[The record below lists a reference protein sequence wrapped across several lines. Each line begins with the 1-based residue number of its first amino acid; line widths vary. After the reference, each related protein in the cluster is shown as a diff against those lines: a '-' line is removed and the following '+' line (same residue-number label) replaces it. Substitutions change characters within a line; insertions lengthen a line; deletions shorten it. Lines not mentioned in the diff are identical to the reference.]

1 MGGCISS
8 ITQKQTKR
16 DTGISSATYSQT
28 INKKPVNNRFHE
40 NDNVNGSPTNNA
52 KKAKVV
58 KRQKKKIHK
67 GLIGLP
73 SNFQHT
79 GHIGITELR
88 SGKVDPE
95 KIKNQMAEVAAALS
109 LEGLNIGS
117 TIPPTNDTD
126 TSNDN
131 NNHETSTSPE
141 QQTVTDI
148 NNSNNS
154 RPSSLQNDSQFKVK
168 RKPTLTPISSPVQ
181 QQQNSRQLPSST
193 LIDPMSEIVAALKM
207 PIDENFDK
215 QNDQK
220 LVV

>member
-8 ITQKQTKR
+8 FSQKQTKR